1 LDLSWDPLLSR
12 MASTPAPWDDRRL
25 NAVRTAAS
33 SVPSRARARHAL
45 PASSPTSSENS
56 RSASRKPPTAI
67 AGTTSRPS
75 SSAGKRATR
84 GQAAPA
90 SPRPVDLHVL
100 VRCLLGD
107 QSLRRI
113 KRAFELRLGLTRS
126 FATLVCRLFRDRL
139 KGRAGRTTRRNPVG
153 KENWSGLMVL
163 TSHFTS
169 RAAGNRTLRHYPGQ
183 CRSGLL
189 WASAGPRF
197 LQLRPAG
204 FGRLV
209 S

>member
-1 LDLSWDPLLSR
+1 
-12 MASTPAPWDDRRL
+12 MASTQAPWDDSALTPSGPRPPPCLRARGRGTRCRPPRRL
-25 NAVRTAAS
+25 PR
-33 SVPSRARARHAL
+33 R
-45 PASSPTSSENS
+45 
-56 RSASRKPPTAI
+56 
-67 AGTTSRPS
+67 
-75 SSAGKRATR
+75 TR
-84 GQAAPA
+84 GARRV
-90 SPRPVDLHVL
+90 SPRPLSLGLHRGPRHL
-100 VRCLLGD
+100 PENERRGARPRPRLLD
-107 QSLRRI
+107 QLTCTSWCGASWVI
-113 KRAFELRLGLTRS
+113 SPFVAYKRAFELRLGLTRS